1 MNKHIVSLYMM
12 QCTLRGVQRT
22 LPLAGVIHKRANA
35 GPLVR
40 PPRRRLFQKNDRN
53 GHFSTFRDE
62 VAPPQT
68 RAFLYIKILRIK
80 FPKSIDNPRTIVV

>member
-1 MNKHIVSLYMM
+1 MNKHIVSPYMM

-40 PPRRRLFQKNDRN
+40 PPRRRLFQKNDRQVIFLPSN
-53 GHFSTFRDE
+53 REAVTSKTHKK
-62 VAPPQT
+62 T
-68 RAFLYIKILRIK
+68 RFQEI
-80 FPKSIDNPRTIVV
+80 S